1 MIKIFKKKIIFIGT
15 YISSHNQ
22 NPSQAEI
29 LIKKFEDISTVQI
42 SSSKLNPFFRIL
54 DMVFTVFK
62 NRGENTLIF
71 IDTYS
76 HLAFLYSIL
85 ISLICRIWKIKYIPI
100 LRGGNLPYTIS
111 RFSNISKFIF
121 NGSILNISPS
131 DYIKEEFKKMNI
143 STHKIS
149 NFIELDK
156 YNFKSRTNLEPKLL
170 WVRSFHKSYNPV
182 MAVHVL
188 NVLKEK
194 YSNSRLTMVG
204 PDKDGTLEVCRGLAR
219 DLQLTE
225 NIDFK
230 GYMEKDN
237 WINIAK
243 DFDIFINTTNYDNM
257 PVSVIEAMALG
268 FPIIST
274 KVGGIKYLLNDG
286 VDSFL
291 VPKNDVNMMSEKIIE
306 LIENASLALQFSK
319 KSRENSLKYSWDNIK
334 SQWIEILERA

>member
-1 MIKIFKKKIIFIGT
+1 
-15 YISSHNQ
+15 
-22 NPSQAEI
+22 
-29 LIKKFEDISTVQI
+29 
-42 SSSKLNPFFRIL
+42 
-54 DMVFTVFK
+54 MVFTVLK

-85 ISLICRIWKIKYIPI
+85 ISLICRLWKIKYIPI
-100 LRGGNLPYTIS
+100 LRGGNLPSTIS

-121 NGSILNISPS
+121 NGSIINIAPS
-131 DYIKEEFKKMNI
+131 EYIKEEFKKMNI

-149 NFIELDK
+149 NFIELEK
-156 YNFKSRTNLEPKLL
+156 YNFKSRTNLEPNLL
-170 WVRSFHKSYNPV
+170 WVRSFHKSYNPI
-182 MAVHVL
+182 MAMHVL

-204 PDKDGTLEVCRGLAR
+204 PDKDGTLEECRVLAK
-219 DLQLTE
+219 DLKLNE
-225 NIDFK
+225 SIDFK
-230 GYMEKDN
+230 GYMEKDD

-274 KVGGIKYLLNDG
+274 KVGGIKHLLNDG

-306 LIENASLALQFSK
+306 LIENTSLAYQFSK

-334 SQWIEILERA
+334 SKWIEILDRD

>member
-15 YISSHNQ
+15 YISSHKQ

-29 LIKKFEDISTVQI
+29 LIKKLDDIATVRI

-54 DMVFTVFK
+54 DMVFTVLK

-85 ISLICRIWKIKYIPI
+85 ISLICRLWKIKYIPI
-100 LRGGNLPYTIS
+100 LRGGNLPSTIS

-121 NGSILNISPS
+121 NGSIINIAPS
-131 DYIKEEFKKMNI
+131 EYIKEEFKKMNI

-149 NFIELDK
+149 NFIELEK
-156 YNFKSRTNLEPKLL
+156 YNFKSRTNLEPNLL
-170 WVRSFHKSYNPV
+170 WVRSFHKSYNPI
-182 MAVHVL
+182 MAMHVL

-204 PDKDGTLEVCRGLAR
+204 PDKDGTLEECRVLAK
-219 DLQLTE
+219 DLKLNE
-225 NIDFK
+225 SIDFK
-230 GYMEKDN
+230 GYMEKDD

-274 KVGGIKYLLNDG
+274 KVGGIKHLLNDG

-306 LIENASLALQFSK
+306 LIENTSLAYQFSK

-334 SQWIEILERA
+334 SKWIEILDRD

>member
-29 LIKKFEDISTVQI
+29 LIEKLEDIATVRI

-76 HLAFLYSIL
+76 HLAFWYSIL
-85 ISLICRIWKIKYIPI
+85 ISLICRLWRIKYIPI
-100 LRGGNLPYTIS
+100 LRGGNLPSTIS
-111 RFSNISKFIF
+111 RFYNISKFIF
-121 NGSILNISPS
+121 KGSTINIAPS
-131 DYIKEEFKKMNI
+131 EYIKEEFKKMNI
-143 STHKIS
+143 QTHKIS
-149 NFIELDK
+149 NFIELEK
-156 YNFKSRTNLEPKLL
+156 YNFKSRTNLEPNLL
-170 WVRSFHKSYNPV
+170 WVRSFHKSYNPI

-188 NVLKEK
+188 YVLKEK
-194 YSNSRLTMVG
+194 YSNSRLTMIG
-204 PDKDGTLEVCRGLAR
+204 PDKDGTLEECRDLAR
-219 DLQLTE
+219 DLKL
-225 NIDFK
+225 NKSIDFK
-230 GYMEKDN
+230 GYMEKND
-237 WINIAK
+237 WINISK

-257 PVSVIEAMALG
+257 PVSIIEAMALG

-274 KVGGIKYLLNDG
+274 KVGGIKHLLNDG

-291 VPKNDVNMMSEKIIE
+291 VPKNDINMMSKRIIE
-306 LIENASLALQFSK
+306 LIEDASLAYQFSK
-319 KSRENSLKYSWDNIK
+319 KSRRQSVQYSWRNIEN
-334 SQWIEILERA
+334 QWYEILKKY

>member
-15 YISSHNQ
+15 YISSHKQ

-29 LIKKFEDISTVQI
+29 LIKKLDDIATVRI

-54 DMVFTVFK
+54 DMVFTVLK

-85 ISLICRIWKIKYIPI
+85 ISLICRLWKIKYIPI
-100 LRGGNLPYTIS
+100 LRGGNLPSTIS

-121 NGSILNISPS
+121 NGSIINIAPS
-131 DYIKEEFKKMNI
+131 EYIKEEFKKMNI

-149 NFIELDK
+149 NFIELEK
-156 YNFKSRTNLEPKLL
+156 YNFKSRTNLEPNLL
-170 WVRSFHKSYNPV
+170 WVRSFHKSYNPI
-182 MAVHVL
+182 MAMHVL

-204 PDKDGTLEVCRGLAR
+204 PDKDGTLEECRVLAK
-219 DLQLTE
+219 DLKLNE
-225 NIDFK
+225 SIDFK
-230 GYMEKDN
+230 GYMEKDD

-257 PVSVIEAMALG
+257 PVSIIEAMALG

-274 KVGGIKYLLNDG
+274 KVGGIKHLLNDG

-306 LIENASLALQFSK
+306 LIENTSLAYQFSK

-334 SQWIEILERA
+334 SKWIEILDRD